1 MDGVTTTT
9 TPTTPARTRR
19 GAVVAACLAVSV
31 VSLAGVLGLWAVFVD
46 TEQGQ
51 LVDAA
56 AVEGAV
62 YGQTELWRMAERVLD
77 VVSVSAIAVVLVVAV
92 GIAVVRRRWELAV
105 QVALVMGGANL
116 TTQVLKYLVLPRP
129 DHGVGTGSAENTLP
143 SGHTTAATSIAVVL
157 LLVVPAR
164 MRPLVAAVGAAYAA
178 ATGVSTLVGQWHR
191 PSDVLAAVLVVLA
204 WTAATCALTASWP
217 PRPGPDVDGPPPTPR
232 LQGGTLGA
240 LWTVALLAGAGAVAA
255 LARTWQAVPGA
266 GTRSEL
272 LWAYGGGV
280 LGTVAAC
287 AATFATALA
296 LRHAA
301 GRRLRSA

>member
-1 MDGVTTTT
+1 MTTTT
-9 TPTTPARTRR
+9 TPTTPVRTRR
-19 GAVVAACLAVSV
+19 AVVVSACLAVTV
-31 VSLAGVLGLWAVFVD
+31 ASLAGVLGLWAVFVA
-46 TEQGQ
+46 TRRGQ

-77 VVSVSAIAVVLVVAV
+77 VVSVSAIAVVLVVAM

-105 QVALVMGGANL
+105 QVAVVMVGANL

-129 DHGVGTGSAENTLP
+129 DHGVAVGNHENTLP

-164 MRPLVAAVGAAYAA
+164 MRPLVAVVGAAYAA

-204 WTAATCALTASWP
+204 WTAATCALTALWP
-217 PRPGPDVDGPPPTPR
+217 ARLAEDAAEGPPPSRR
-232 LQGGTLGA
+232 LQRGMLVV
-240 LWTVALLAGAGAVAA
+240 LWTLAVLAGAAAVGA
-255 LARTWQAVPGA
+255 LSRTWQAVPVDA
-266 GTRSEL
+266 RTDL

-287 AATFATALA
+287 AAAFATALA
-296 LRHAA
+296 LRDAA